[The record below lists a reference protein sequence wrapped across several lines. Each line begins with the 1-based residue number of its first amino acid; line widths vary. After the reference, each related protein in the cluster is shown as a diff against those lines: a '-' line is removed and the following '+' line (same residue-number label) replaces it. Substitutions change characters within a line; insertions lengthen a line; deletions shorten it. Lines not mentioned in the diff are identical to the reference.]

1 MKLNVDAKNLT
12 YEILIEKGALL
23 KAGERIKN
31 IVSDHKLFVITDD
44 NVNKYHG
51 ETLKKSLKEAKVD
64 FEIIVLNHGEKTKSL
79 DSAKYLYDYLIQ
91 NNISRKDYIA
101 AFGGGVIGDLTGFVA
116 STILRGVKFIQIPTT
131 LLSQVDSSVG
141 GKVAINLDG
150 GKNLVGSFYPPCD
163 VIIDPL
169 ILETLPKEEFACGMA
184 EVIKYGAIYDE
195 SLFNKLLESD
205 AKENIEEIIYRCVDI
220 KREVVSE
227 DEFDLGVRMILNF
240 GHTFGHV
247 VESYYNLEKYNHGQA
262 IAVGMERITYAT
274 EKMGL
279 TEEGTYKKLVEIF
292 KKYDL
297 HFEDVSISKEDG
309 EKILFHD
316 KKSETSSIN
325 YVIISKIGKC
335 EILKLKKEENLLWKY

>member
-12 YEILIEKGALL
+12 YEILIEKGSLL
-23 KAGERIKN
+23 RIGTRVKN
-31 IVSDHKLFVITDD
+31 VISNHKLFVITDD

-51 ETLKKSLKEAKVD
+51 KTLKESLKNND
-64 FEIIVLNHGEKTKSL
+64 INFEFIVLKHGEKTKSL
-79 DSAKYLYDYLIQ
+79 ESAKYLYDYLTEK
-91 NNISRKDYIA
+91 NISRKDYIA
-101 AFGGGVIGDLTGFVA
+101 AFGGGVVGDLAGFVA

-163 VIIDPL
+163 VVIDPEL
-169 ILETLPKEEFACGMA
+169 LVTLPEDEFSCGMA
-184 EVIKYGAIYDE
+184 EVIKYGAIYDKK
-195 SLFNKLLESD
+195 LFNKLLECD
-205 AKENIEEIIYRCVDI
+205 VKENIEEIIYRCVDI
-220 KREVVSE
+220 KREVVNE
-227 DEFDLGVRMILNF
+227 DEFDLGLRMILNF
-240 GHTFGHV
+240 GHTYGHI
-247 VESYYNLEKYNHGQA
+247 VESYYNLEKFNHGQSVA
-262 IAVGMERITYAT
+262 IGMEKITYAT

-279 TEEGTYKKLVEIF
+279 TKEGTYKNLKEIF

-297 HFEDVSISKEDG
+297 HFEDVLISKEDG

-316 KKSETSSIN
+316 KKSETDSIN
-325 YVIISKIGKC
+325 YVIISEIGKC